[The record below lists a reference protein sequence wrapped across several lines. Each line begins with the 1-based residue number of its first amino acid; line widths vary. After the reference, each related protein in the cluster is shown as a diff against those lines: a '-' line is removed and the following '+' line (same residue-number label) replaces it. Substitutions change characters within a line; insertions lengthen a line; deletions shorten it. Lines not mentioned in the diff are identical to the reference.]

1 VEKRLELMDQP
12 EEQEQPVTEDERGRI
27 LALAERLAEP
37 ELSEETRLV
46 IAAQIRLV
54 LLGETRTFARQDPA
68 AALNA
73 NTLLEHAPPG
83 LVPFVTA

>member
-1 VEKRLELMDQP
+1 MIHTRN
-12 EEQEQPVTEDERGRI
+12 RGRHQQI
-27 LALAERLAEP
+27 GADGLGEGGSLEEGHPAES
-37 ELSEETRLV
+37 ELSNETRLV

-54 LLGETRTFARQDPA
+54 LLGETRTFARQEPA

-73 NTLLEHAPPG
+73 SAQLEHAPPG